1 MIETLAIVSHVL
13 HCRHDG
19 QIFAYGPYAREIDV
33 WADLF
38 PRVVIAAPSQKTP
51 PRGDDLPLTRPNI
64 ALEPQLPT
72 GGDSALA
79 KARQLVAL
87 PRLVRGLSRAM
98 SRADAIH
105 VRCPGNLGL
114 LGVLLAP
121 LFSRYIVA
129 KYAGQ
134 WNGYPGEPRTT
145 KLQRSLLKSRWWRGP
160 VTVYGAWPDQPPHVM
175 PFFASILSAQEM
187 RRARKA
193 AASRAARTPPR
204 VLYAGR
210 LARTKG
216 VDVLLVALAQL
227 RREGLELPCRILG
240 DGPERVSLEKLA
252 RDLGLHGQVIFEG
265 ALSIKRVLAFYE
277 DSDVLVLVS
286 KAEGW
291 PKAIAEAMAFGL
303 ICVGSDRGLLPRM
316 LAGGRGLVVAP
327 RDIHGLASILRQI
340 ATAPDDYREMRA
352 RAAAWGQQRSLEDVR
367 DGLCKLLTSYWG
379 ACFDPRPSRP
389 I

>member
-1 MIETLAIVSHVL
+1 M
-13 HCRHDG
+13 
-19 QIFAYGPYAREIDV
+19 
-33 WADLF
+33 
-38 PRVVIAAPSQKTP
+38 
-51 PRGDDLPLTRPNI
+51 
-64 ALEPQLPT
+64 
-72 GGDSALA
+72 
-79 KARQLVAL
+79 
-87 PRLVRGLSRAM
+87 
-98 SRADAIH
+98 
-105 VRCPGNLGL
+105 
-114 LGVLLAP
+114 
-121 LFSRYIVA
+121 
-129 KYAGQ
+129 
-134 WNGYPGEPRTT
+134 
-145 KLQRSLLKSRWWRGP
+145 
-160 VTVYGAWPDQPPHVM
+160 
-175 PFFASILSAQEM
+175 
-187 RRARKA
+187 
-193 AASRAARTPPR
+193 
-204 VLYAGR
+204 
-210 LARTKG
+210 
-216 VDVLLVALAQL
+216 LLVALAQL

-340 ATAPDDYREMRA
+340 AAAPDDYREMRA
-352 RAAAWGQQRSLEDVR
+352 RAAAWGQQRSLDDVR
-367 DGLCKLLTSYWG
+367 DGLCELLTSSWG

>member
-175 PFFASILSAQEM
+175 PFFASILTAQEM

-193 AASRAARTPPR
+193 AASRAARPPPR
-204 VLYAGR
+204 VL
-210 LARTKG
+210 
-216 VDVLLVALAQL
+216 
-227 RREGLELPCRILG
+227 
-240 DGPERVSLEKLA
+240 
-252 RDLGLHGQVIFEG
+252 
-265 ALSIKRVLAFYE
+265 
-277 DSDVLVLVS
+277 
-286 KAEGW
+286 
-291 PKAIAEAMAFGL
+291 
-303 ICVGSDRGLLPRM
+303 
-316 LAGGRGLVVAP
+316 
-327 RDIHGLASILRQI
+327 
-340 ATAPDDYREMRA
+340 
-352 RAAAWGQQRSLEDVR
+352 
-367 DGLCKLLTSYWG
+367 
-379 ACFDPRPSRP
+379 
-389 I
+389 

>member
-1 MIETLAIVSHVL
+1 MIDTLAIVSPVV
-13 HCRHDG
+13 HCQHDG
-19 QIFAYGPYAREIDV
+19 RIFAYGPYAREIEV

-38 PRVVIAAPSQKTP
+38 PRVVIAAPSRTTP
-51 PRGDDLPLTRPNI
+51 PRGDDLPLTRPNVT
-64 ALEPQLPT
+64 LEPQLPT
-72 GGDSALA
+72 GGDSTLA

-175 PFFASILSAQEM
+175 PFFASILTAQEM
-187 RRARKA
+187 RRAREA
-193 AASRAARTPPR
+193 AASRGARTPPR

-227 RREGLELPCRILG
+227 RSEGLELPCRVVG
-240 DGPERVSLEKLA
+240 DGPERVSLGKLA

-265 ALSIKRVLAFYE
+265 AMSIERVLAFYE

-303 ICVGSDRGLLPRM
+303 ICVGSDRGLLPGM
-316 LAGGRGLVVAP
+316 LAGGRGVVVAP
-327 RDIHGLASILRQI
+327 RDVHGLASILRQI
-340 ATAPDDYREMRA
+340 AAAPDDYREMRA

-367 DGLCKLLTSYWG
+367 DGLSKLLTSSWG
-379 ACFDPRPSRP
+379 ACLDPRPSRP